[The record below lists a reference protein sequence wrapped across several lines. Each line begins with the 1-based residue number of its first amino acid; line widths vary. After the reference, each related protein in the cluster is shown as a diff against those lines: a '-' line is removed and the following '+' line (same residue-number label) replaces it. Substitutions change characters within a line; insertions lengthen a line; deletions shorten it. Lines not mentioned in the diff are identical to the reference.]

1 MSARKLALSA
11 SISLPLL
18 LCLLLAWRT
27 PALAHGVDLKAA
39 PAETVVVTGTYSDG
53 EPMSFAK
60 VKVLNPEGKTHQVG
74 NADAEGRFAFVAERP
89 DKWLAILEDGMGH
102 RGEIAWQQKPA
113 ATEAATEQGA
123 SAAPGQTPNQAV
135 SASKWE
141 RAAWGLSL
149 LFWLSGLVF
158 WRKGFKQA
166 RNV

>member
-1 MSARKLALSA
+1 MSARKLKLTIPSY
-11 SISLPLL
+11 LL
-18 LCLLLAWRT
+18 LMFCLLLIGHS

-39 PAETVVVTGTYSDG
+39 PAEVVVVTGTYSDG

-60 VKVLNPEGKTHQVG
+60 VKVLNPEDKTHQVG
-74 NADAEGRFAFVAERP
+74 NTDAGGRFAFVAERP
-89 DKWLAILEDGMGH
+89 GKWLAILEDGMGH

-113 ATEAATEQGA
+113 ATEQGA
-123 SAAPGQTPNQAV
+123 SAAPGQTPDQAV

>member
-1 MSARKLALSA
+1 MSARKLALST

-18 LCLLLAWRT
+18 LCLLLAWRS
-27 PALAHGVDLKAA
+27 PALAHGVELKAA

-53 EPMSFAK
+53 EPMSFVK
-60 VKVLNPEGKTHQVG
+60 VKVLNPEGKTHQMG
-74 NADAEGRFAFVAERP
+74 NADAGGRFAFVAERP
-89 DKWLAILEDGMGH
+89 GKWLAILEDGMGH
-102 RGEIAWQQKPA
+102 KGQIAWQQKPA
-113 ATEAATEQGA
+113 ATEQGS
-123 SAAPGQTPNQAV
+123 SAAPGQAPNQTV